1 MNLFF
6 FIKLY
11 NIFVFSK
18 MYGIFFKCLVDVDNI

>member
-6 FIKLY
+6 IIKLY

-18 MYGIFFKCLVDVDNI
+18 MYGIFLKCLVNVDNI

>member
-18 MYGIFFKCLVDVDNI
+18 MYGIFCKCLVDVDNI